1 MSTRPSAGPGPQAE
15 GPRGN
20 IHSAPQVPVQPDQA
34 DAATKVAPVVEAGTV
49 SPDKPAPA
57 AAGAAA
63 QPRDGRLPDAPQG
76 SETSVECLARLAYSL
91 LLYLLAP
98 LVWLMLARRGR
109 RAGGRWEVLGAAR
122 FGWYR
127 GQPAPART
135 GAQWV
140 HAVSVGETRA
150 AQPLIQQILDAG
162 HPVLLTHMTATGRA
176 EGERLFAAAIA
187 SGQLQQTW
195 VPYDFL
201 GATRRFLAYH
211 QPAQGILIERE
222 IWPNLL
228 AAARRQGVSMA
239 LASARFSGKSLRQA
253 RRFAWLIRPALRGLA
268 PVLAQTQADAGR
280 LALAGARNVQV
291 VGNLKFDQQVPPRQL
306 QAGRGWRIRLGR
318 PVILIASTREGE
330 DVLMA
335 QAIAALRRTHL
346 QAADC
351 LFVLVPRHPQRFDS
365 AAAILAE
372 RELPYLR
379 RSASE
384 EVPLPGLETAV
395 LLGDSMGELPFFYAA
410 ADVAI
415 VAGSFEPMGGHNL
428 IEACLAGAPVIVGT
442 HTFNFKDAVEDALA
456 CGACLRAGDAD
467 AAVRLAW
474 DLVCND
480 ARRTAMAARA
490 RHWADSHT
498 GATGRMMA
506 ALGLA
511 R

>member
-1 MSTRPSAGPGPQAE
+1 MSTRPSAGPVPQAD

-20 IHSAPQVPVQPDQA
+20 IHSVPQAFPQSAQAQAQTDMAP
-34 DAATKVAPVVEAGTV
+34 DAAVATPAGM
-49 SPDKPAPA
+49 P
-57 AAGAAA
+57 AGA
-63 QPRDGRLPDAPQG
+63 PGAPPA
-76 SETSVECLARLAYSL
+76 SESSVEWLARLLYSV
-91 LLYLLAP
+91 LLYVLAP
-98 LVWLMLARRGR
+98 LVWLLLAKRGR
-109 RAGGRWEVLGAAR
+109 RAGGRWEVLGATR

-127 GQPAPART
+127 REQEPART

-150 AQPLIQQILDAG
+150 AQPLVQQMLDAG
-162 HPVLLTHMTATGRA
+162 HAVLLTHMTATGRA

-187 SGQLQQTW
+187 AGQLRQAW
-195 VPYDFL
+195 VPYDFP
-201 GATRRFLAYH
+201 GATRRFLAHY

-228 AAARRQGVSMA
+228 AAARRGGVAMA

-280 LALAGARNVQV
+280 LTLAGARNVQV

-330 DVLMA
+330 DELMA
-335 QAIAALRRTHL
+335 QAIAALRRTHM

-372 RELPYLR
+372 RELPYRR
-379 RSASE
+379 RSDSE
-384 EVPLPGLETAV
+384 EVPLLELDTAV
-395 LLGDSMGELPFFYAA
+395 LLGDSMGELAFFYAA

-456 CGACLRAGDAD
+456 RGACLRAGDAD
-467 AAVRLAW
+467 TAVRLAW

-490 RHWADSHT
+490 RQWADSHT
-498 GATGRMMA
+498 GATARMMA
-506 ALGLA
+506 ALGLT

>member
-1 MSTRPSAGPGPQAE
+1 MNTRPSASPGQQAE
-15 GPRGN
+15 GQRG
-20 IHSAPQVPVQPDQA
+20 S
-34 DAATKVAPVVEAGTV
+34 
-49 SPDKPAPA
+49 SP
-57 AAGAAA
+57 
-63 QPRDGRLPDAPQG
+63 
-76 SETSVECLARLAYSL
+76 SEPPISSTSVERLARLLYCC

-98 LVWLMLARRGR
+98 LAWLMLARRGR
-109 RAGGRWEVLGAAR
+109 RAGGRWEVLGAGR
-122 FGWYR
+122 FGYYGR
-127 GQPAPART
+127 QQAPART

-150 AQPLIQQILDAG
+150 AQPLVQQILAAG

-187 SGQLQQTW
+187 SGQLQQAW
-195 VPYDFL
+195 IPYDFP

-228 AAARRQGVSMA
+228 AAARQRGLPVA

-280 LALAGARNVQV
+280 LTLAGARNVQV
-291 VGNLKFDQQVPPRQL
+291 VGNLKFDQQVPARQL

-330 DVLMA
+330 DVQIA
-335 QAIAALRRTHL
+335 QAIAALLRAHL
-346 QAADC
+346 AAADC

-365 AAAILAE
+365 AAAVLAE
-372 RELPYLR
+372 RELPARR
-379 RSASE
+379 RSESE

-395 LLGDSMGELPFFYAA
+395 LLGDSMGELAFFYAA

-428 IEACLAGAPVIVGT
+428 IEACLAGAPVIVGP

-456 CGACLRAGDAD
+456 RGACLRAGDAD
-467 AAVRLAW
+467 AAVKLAW

-490 RHWADSHT
+490 RQWADSHT
-498 GATGRMMA
+498 GATARMMT
-506 ALGLA
+506 ALGLDA
-511 R
+511 APAA

>member
-1 MSTRPSAGPGPQAE
+1 M
-15 GPRGN
+15 
-20 IHSAPQVPVQPDQA
+20 
-34 DAATKVAPVVEAGTV
+34 
-49 SPDKPAPA
+49 
-57 AAGAAA
+57 
-63 QPRDGRLPDAPQG
+63 
-76 SETSVECLARLAYSL
+76 ARLLYSV
-91 LLYLLAP
+91 LLYVLAP
-98 LVWLMLARRGR
+98 LVWLLLAKRGR
-109 RAGGRWEVLGAAR
+109 RAGGRWEVLGATR

-127 GQPAPART
+127 REQEPART

-150 AQPLIQQILDAG
+150 AQPLVQQMLDAG
-162 HPVLLTHMTATGRA
+162 HAVLLTHMTATGRA

-187 SGQLQQTW
+187 AGQLRQAW
-195 VPYDFL
+195 VPYDFP
-201 GATRRFLAYH
+201 GATRRFLAHY

-228 AAARRQGVSMA
+228 AAARRGGVAMA

-280 LALAGARNVQV
+280 LTLAGARNVQV

-330 DVLMA
+330 DELMA
-335 QAIAALRRTHL
+335 QAIAALRRTHM

-372 RELPYLR
+372 RELPYRR
-379 RSASE
+379 RSDSE
-384 EVPLPGLETAV
+384 EVPLLELDTAV
-395 LLGDSMGELPFFYAA
+395 LLGDSMGELAFFYAA

-456 CGACLRAGDAD
+456 RGACLRAGDAD
-467 AAVRLAW
+467 TAVRLAW

-490 RHWADSHT
+490 RQWADSHT
-498 GATGRMMA
+498 GATARMMA
-506 ALGLA
+506 ALGLT